1 MKAKLFLLSCLSATT
16 LLAASST
23 DSYTQAQIEAIKK
36 EQQAFLNYKKKQ
48 IESFEA
54 YKKAQMEAFKQY
66 KKELGVF
73 WEDPKLSG
81 KKEWVAYSKDKKTR
95 SDVDF
100 DKNTITVETV
110 AKSKKEALAKLQRTL
125 AKVTLEDTK
134 NAIEKDPLQQRLDKI
149 PKPANVVDAKV
160 DKKPILAPIIFKKP
174 PTRKSVKEFVTK
186 KVNTKTVK
194 KRPSKKIKNAF
205 VYKVVVKL
213 PKDTT
218 YKRSKMYENEVRENA
233 SRQKLPVSLVFAI
246 MHTESSFNPKA
257 TSYVPAYGLMQI
269 VPHTAGVDSYRYLY
283 KVKKIPSSR
292 YLYNSKNNIRL
303 GSAYL
308 HILYYGYLK
317 KVKNPQSRLYCAI
330 AAYNTGAGNVAWA
343 FTHTYNPSKAAR
355 VINKL
360 TPKQVYDRLMRDLKY
375 DEPKHYL
382 KRVSKRMHIYHKI
395 YEGGVS

>member
-1 MKAKLFLLSCLSATT
+1 MRSKSFSFLLIAGTALFAATNT
-16 LLAASST
+16 H
-23 DSYTQAQIEAIKK
+23 TQREIKAIEQEK
-36 EQQAFLNYKKKQ
+36 QAFLNYKKSI
-48 IESFEA
+48 IESFKA
-54 YKKAQMEAFKQY
+54 YKRAQLEAFKQY
-66 KKELGVF
+66 KKEVGAY
-73 WEDPKLSG
+73 WENPKLST

-100 DKNTITVETV
+100 EHNTITVETV
-110 AKSKKEALAKLQRTL
+110 AKSKREALTKLRRTL
-125 AKVTLEDTK
+125 AKVSVEDTK
-134 NAIEKDPLQQRLDKI
+134 NAIEKDPLQQRIDTI

-174 PTRKSVKEFVTK
+174 PTRKSVKEFVYK
-186 KVNTKTVK
+186 KINERTIK
-194 KRPSKKIKNAF
+194 KHPSKKVKNAF

-213 PKDTT
+213 PKDAT
-218 YKRSKMYENEVRENA
+218 YKRSKIYMNEVRENA
-233 SRQKLPVSLVFAI
+233 SRQKLPLSLVFAI
-246 MHTESSFNPKA
+246 MHTESAFNPKA

-308 HILYYGYLK
+308 HLLYYGYLK
-317 KVKNPQSRLYCAI
+317 HIKNPQSRLYCTI

-343 FTHTYNPSKAAR
+343 FTHTYNPVKAAKI
-355 VINKL
+355 INRL
-360 TPKQVYDRLMRDLKY
+360 TPNQVYNRLLRDLKY

-382 KRVSKRMHIYHKI
+382 KRVTKRMQIYHKI
-395 YEGGVS
+395 YQS